1 MDVPAHSPDL
11 DLASRRTQ
19 LSLKFFLG
27 AVCSLGVGF
36 LALLHSI
43 SNWKSSSWGFGEPG
57 SAIWITAAA
66 VFVAFP
72 CIFISIGFGLFAI
85 RGKPV
90 VLLWILPQIAG
101 LALLLLLIL
110 LNLR

>member
-1 MDVPAHSPDL
+1 MDVPAHSTDT
-11 DLASRRTQ
+11 DWVSRRAR
-19 LSLKFFLG
+19 LSLRFFLG

-36 LALLHSI
+36 LALLHSVA
-43 SNWKSSSWGFGEPG
+43 NWKSSSWGIGEPG
-57 SAIWITAAA
+57 STIWITAAA